1 MGFSTSAYH
10 RIPFMTC
17 STTVPFIN
25 QFSPFRQKWSIRLNS
40 MCATRIFSGTIKTK
54 SRKKI
59 SIDGLSEFQWNEI
72 EAGQKLT
79 FEAGFRVAYKANFN
93 KNTVVAK
100 RLRSLCLPKKVGC

>member
-1 MGFSTSAYH
+1 MVHSSKLDVRYTHFQWH
-10 RIPFMTC
+10 HK
-17 STTVPFIN
+17 N
-25 QFSPFRQKWSIRLNS
+25 QIQ
-40 MCATRIFSGTIKTK
+40 
-54 SRKKI
+54 RKKI